1 MLALLLFNI
10 TTKKFLN
17 LKYRPNTLLKLALIS
32 DELTS
37 QSLNMVGSV
46 KLLES
51 QLQYQF
57 WRKRKPDFIL
67 VESAWRG
74 HKDKWRYKIA
84 SYPDYPERSNVEL
97 RKLLEMADKYNIP
110 AVFWNK
116 EDCAHFN
123 RFIDSASLFKYILTV
138 DANCV
143 ERYRSILGNN
153 VKVGVL
159 PFAVQPTFHHPTS
172 LPPRYNQSL
181 FVGSYSQH
189 IHNVRQQWQDMA
201 FTVAAPYGLTVVD
214 RNSDRKSDVYRY
226 PNLPNIT
233 IKPAVPYDQT
243 GKLFRQYSHCLNVN
257 TVTDSP
263 SMFSRR
269 LIEIMAC
276 GRLAVT
282 NPSLSVSTRFK
293 DMCEVINSKEEADEL
308 FVQLSKGYTKQQIEM
323 MRYASDHVLENYNY
337 DKWLQRIVDFI
348 EL

>member
-1 MLALLLFNI
+1 MVFFRNKSKTSTNI
-10 TTKKFLN
+10 VELV
-17 LKYRPNTLLKLALIS
+17 LIS
-32 DELTS
+32 DELS
-37 QSLNMVGSV
+37 SRSLEVANEIRI
-46 KLLES
+46 KENYLFY
-51 QLQYQF
+51 QL
-57 WRKRKPDFIL
+57 RKRNKPDFIL

-84 SYPDYPERSNVEL
+84 NYPGYPERNNVEL
-97 RKLLEMADKYNIP
+97 RKLLELADTYNIP

-116 EDCAHFN
+116 EDGAHFN

-138 DANCV
+138 DENCV
-143 ERYRSILGNN
+143 ERYRSILGKS

-159 PFAVQPTFHHPTS
+159 PFAVQPKFHYPIA

-181 FVGSYSQH
+181 FVGSYSHH
-189 IHNVRQQWQDMA
+189 IHNARQQWQDMA
-201 FTVAAPYGLTVVD
+201 FTAASPYGLTIVD

-226 PNLPNIT
+226 PNLPNMT
-233 IKPAVPYDQT
+233 LKSAVPYDKT
-243 GKLFRQYSHCLNVN
+243 GELFKQYSHCLNVN

-282 NPSLSVSTRFK
+282 NPSLSISTRFEG
-293 DMCEVINSKEEADEL
+293 MCEVIDSKEQAGEL
-308 FVQLSKGYTKQQIEM
+308 FAQLSRGYTTQQIEM
-323 MRYASDHVLENYNY
+323 MRYASNHVLQNYNY
-337 DKWLQRIVDFI
+337 NKWIKNIVEFI

>member
-1 MLALLLFNI
+1 MHLLTSRDFKI
-10 TTKKFLN
+10 
-17 LKYRPNTLLKLALIS
+17 ALIS

-37 QSLNMVGSV
+37 IAVNVSDIKVSHLTDKNWLWLFKFS
-46 KLLES
+46 
-51 QLQYQF
+51 
-57 WRKRKPDFIL
+57 KPDFIL
-67 VESAWRG
+67 VESVWRG

-84 SYPDYPERSNVEL
+84 NYSDYPERNNVEL
-97 RKLLEMADKYNIP
+97 RKLLELANKYNIP

-116 EDCAHFN
+116 EDGAHFN
-123 RFIDSASLFKYILTV
+123 RFINSASLFKYVLTV
-138 DANCV
+138 DSNCV
-143 ERYRSILGNN
+143 ERYRAILGNS

-159 PFAVQPTFHHPTS
+159 PFAVQPKFHYPTS

-189 IHNVRQQWQDMA
+189 IHNARQQWQDMA
-201 FTVAAPYGLTVVD
+201 FSAASPYGLTIVD

-226 PNLPNIT
+226 PDLSNMT
-233 IKPAVPYDQT
+233 IKSAVPYDQT
-243 GKLFRQYSHCLNVN
+243 GELFRQYSHCLNVN

-282 NPSLSVSTRFK
+282 NPSLSVSTRFEG
-293 DMCEVINSKEEADEL
+293 MCEVIDSKEQADEL
-308 FVQLSKGYTKQQIEM
+308 FAQLSKGYTKEQIEM
-323 MRYASDHVLENYNY
+323 MRYSSDHVLKNYNY
-337 DKWLQRIVDFI
+337 DQWIKSIVEFI

>member
-1 MLALLLFNI
+1 M
-10 TTKKFLN
+10 
-17 LKYRPNTLLKLALIS
+17 LKLALIS

-37 QSLNMVGSV
+37 RSLNTVDSV

-57 WRKRKPDFIL
+57 WLKRKPDFIL

-74 HKDKWRYKIA
+74 HKDKWCYKIA
-84 SYPDYPERSNVEL
+84 NYPDYPERNNVEL
-97 RKLLEMADKYNIP
+97 RKLLEMADKHNIP

-116 EDCAHFN
+116 EDGAHFN

-138 DANCV
+138 DENCV
-143 ERYRSILGNN
+143 ERYRAILGGN

-172 LPPRYNQSL
+172 LPPRYNESL
-181 FVGSYSQH
+181 FVGSYSHH
-189 IHNVRQQWQDMA
+189 IHSVRKQWQDMA
-201 FTVAAPYGLTVVD
+201 FSAASPYGLTVVD

-226 PNLPNIT
+226 PNLPNMT
-233 IKPAVPYDQT
+233 IKSAVPYDQT
-243 GKLFRQYSHCLNVN
+243 GELFRQYSHCLNVN

-276 GRLAVT
+276 ERLAVT
-282 NPSLSVSTRFK
+282 NPSLSVSTRFEG
-293 DMCEVINSKEEADEL
+293 MCEVIDSKEQADEL
-308 FVQLSKGYTKQQIEM
+308 FAQLSKGYTSQQKEM
-323 MRYASDHVLENYNY
+323 MRYASNHVLQNYNY
-337 DKWLQRIVDFI
+337 DKWIKNIVEFI

>member
-1 MLALLLFNI
+1 M
-10 TTKKFLN
+10 
-17 LKYRPNTLLKLALIS
+17 LKLALIS

-37 QSLNMVGSV
+37 QSLSMVDSV
-46 KLLES
+46 KLLEYK
-51 QLQYQF
+51 LQYQF

-74 HKDKWRYKIA
+74 YKDKWRYKIA
-84 SYPDYPERSNVEL
+84 NYPDYPERNNVEL
-97 RKLLEMADKYNIP
+97 RKLLELADKHNIP

-116 EDCAHFN
+116 EDGAHFN
-123 RFIDSASLFKYILTV
+123 RFIDSASLFKYVLTV
-138 DANCV
+138 DENCV
-143 ERYRSILGNN
+143 KRYRAILGNS

-159 PFAVQPTFHHPTS
+159 PFAVQPKFHHPTS
-172 LPPRYNQSL
+172 LPPHYNQSL
-181 FVGSYSQH
+181 FVGSYSHH
-189 IHNVRQQWQDMA
+189 IHNARQQWQDMV
-201 FTVAAPYGLTVVD
+201 FTSASPHGLTIVD

-226 PNLPNIT
+226 PDLSNMT

-282 NPSLSVSTRFK
+282 NPSLSVSTRFEG
-293 DMCEVINSKEEADEL
+293 MCEVIDSKEQADEL
-308 FVQLSKGYTKQQIEM
+308 FAQLSRGYTTQQIEM
-323 MRYASDHVLENYNY
+323 MRYASNHVLQNYNY
-337 DKWLQRIVDFI
+337 DKWIKNIVEFI

>member
-1 MLALLLFNI
+1 
-10 TTKKFLN
+10 
-17 LKYRPNTLLKLALIS
+17 LLKLALIS

-37 QSLNMVGSV
+37 QSLNMVDSV
-46 KLLES
+46 KLLEY

-74 HKDKWRYKIA
+74 YKDKWRYKIA
-84 SYPDYPERSNVEL
+84 NYPDYPERNNVEL
-97 RKLLEMADKYNIP
+97 RKLLEVADKYNIP

-116 EDCAHFN
+116 EDGAHFN

-138 DANCV
+138 DENCI
-143 ERYRSILGNN
+143 ERYRAILGSS

-159 PFAVQPTFHHPTS
+159 PFVVQPKFHHPIA
-172 LPPRYNQSL
+172 LPPRHNRSL
-181 FVGSYSQH
+181 FVGSYSH
-189 IHNVRQQWQDMA
+189 HVHNARQQWQDMA
-201 FTVAAPYGLTVVD
+201 FTAASPYGLTIVD
-214 RNSDRKSDVYRY
+214 RNSDRKSNVYRY
-226 PNLPNIT
+226 PDLPNMT
-233 IKPAVPYDQT
+233 IKPAIPYDKT
-243 GKLFRQYSHCLNVN
+243 GELFRQYSHCLNVN

-282 NPSLSVSTRFK
+282 NPSLSVSTRFE
-293 DMCEVINSKEEADEL
+293 DMCEVIDGKEQADEL
-308 FVQLSKGYTKQQIEM
+308 FVQLSKGYTSQQTEM
-323 MRYASDHVLENYNY
+323 MRYASNHVLQNYNY
-337 DKWLQRIVDFI
+337 DQWVKNIVEFI

>member
-1 MLALLLFNI
+1 MHIFYVGDSLTSRALLNNRI
-10 TTKKFLN
+10 N
-17 LKYRPNTLLKLALIS
+17 LSQANFWKNLWPVSKPN
-32 DELTS
+32 
-37 QSLNMVGSV
+37 
-46 KLLES
+46 
-51 QLQYQF
+51 
-57 WRKRKPDFIL
+57 FIL

-74 HKDKWRYKIA
+74 HKDKWRYRIA

-97 RKLLEMADKYNIP
+97 RKLLEMADKHNIP

-116 EDCAHFN
+116 EDGAHFN

-138 DANCV
+138 DENCV
-143 ERYRSILGNN
+143 ERYRAILGNSA
-153 VKVGVL
+153 KVGVL

-181 FVGSYSQH
+181 FVGSYSHH
-189 IHNVRQQWQDMA
+189 IHNARQQWQDMA
-201 FTVAAPYGLTVVD
+201 FSAASPYGLTIVD

-226 PNLPNIT
+226 PNLPNMT
-233 IKPAVPYDQT
+233 TKPAVPYDQT

-257 TVTDSP
+257 TVTGSP

-282 NPSLSVSTRFK
+282 NPSLSVSTRFEG
-293 DMCEVINSKEEADEL
+293 MCEVINSKEEADEL
-308 FVQLSKGYTKQQIEM
+308 FAQLSKGYTKRQIEM
-323 MRYASDHVLENYNY
+323 MRYASNHVLENYNY

>member
-1 MLALLLFNI
+1 MPISI
-10 TTKKFLN
+10 TKSF
-17 LKYRPNTLLKLALIS
+17 KYPKTVLIS

-37 QSLNMVGSV
+37 LALV
-46 KLLES
+46 ES
-51 QLQYQF
+51 SIRISYARGRNWSWLF
-57 WRKRKPDFIL
+57 KFFKPDLIL

-84 SYPDYPERSNVEL
+84 NYPDYPERNNVEL
-97 RKLLEMADKYNIP
+97 RSFLEMADKYNIP

-116 EDCAHFN
+116 EDGAHFN

-143 ERYRSILGNN
+143 ERYRAILGKS

-159 PFAVQPTFHHPTS
+159 PFAVQPKFHYPTV

-181 FVGSYSQH
+181 FVGSYSHH
-189 IHNVRQQWQDMA
+189 IHNARQKWQDMV
-201 FTVAAPYGLTVVD
+201 FNAASPYGLTVVD

-226 PNLPNIT
+226 PDLSNMT
-233 IKPAVPYDQT
+233 IKSAVPYDQT
-243 GKLFRQYSHCLNVN
+243 GELFRQYSHCLNVN

-282 NPSLSVSTRFK
+282 NPSLSVSTRFEG
-293 DMCEVINSKEEADEL
+293 MCEVIESKEQADEL
-308 FVQLSKGYTKQQIEM
+308 FAQLSRGYTKQQEEM
-323 MRYASDHVLENYNY
+323 MRYASNHVLKNYNY
-337 DKWLQRIVDFI
+337 DQWIKRIVEFI

>member
-1 MLALLLFNI
+1 MLLSFFNN
-10 TTKKFLN
+10 F
-17 LKYRPNTLLKLALIS
+17 RVTLVG
-32 DELTS
+32 DELTTVA
-37 QSLNMVGSV
+37 LNRNLVGVSFV
-46 KLLES
+46 SDKSWLWSFEK
-51 QLQYQF
+51 F
-57 WRKRKPDFIL
+57 KPNFIL

-74 HKDKWRYKIA
+74 YKDKWRYKIA
-84 SYPDYPERSNVEL
+84 NYPDYPERNNVEL
-97 RKLLEMADKYNIP
+97 RKLLELADKHNIP

-116 EDCAHFN
+116 EDGAHFN

-138 DANCV
+138 DENCV
-143 ERYRSILGNN
+143 QRYRSILGKS

-159 PFAVQPTFHHPTS
+159 PFAVQPKFHYSTD

-189 IHNVRQQWQDMA
+189 IHSARQQWQDMA
-201 FTVAAPYGLTVVD
+201 FTAASPYGLTIVD

-226 PNLPNIT
+226 PDLPNMT

-243 GKLFRQYSHCLNVN
+243 GALFRQYSHCLNVN

-282 NPSLSVSTRFK
+282 NPSLAVNTRFEG
-293 DMCEVINSKEEADEL
+293 MCEVIDNKEQADEL
-308 FVQLSKGYTKQQIEM
+308 FAQLAKGYTKEQTEM
-323 MRYASDHVLENYNY
+323 MRYASDHVLQNYNY
-337 DKWLQRIVDFI
+337 DKWLQRIIEFI
-348 EL
+348 DL

>member
-1 MLALLLFNI
+1 MLTLASKKPRIALV
-10 TTKKFLN
+10 
-17 LKYRPNTLLKLALIS
+17 S

-37 QSLNMVGSV
+37 IALNLSDIKTYRLSDKYWLWLFKVC
-46 KLLES
+46 
-51 QLQYQF
+51 
-57 WRKRKPDFIL
+57 KPSFIV
-67 VESAWRG
+67 VESTWRG

-84 SYPDYPERSNVEL
+84 NYPDYPERSNVEL

-116 EDCAHFN
+116 EDGAHFN

-138 DANCV
+138 DENCV
-143 ERYRSILGNN
+143 QRYRSILGKS

-159 PFAVQPTFHHPTS
+159 PFAVQPKFHYPTA
-172 LPPRYNQSL
+172 LPPRYNESL
-181 FVGSYSQH
+181 FVGSYSHH
-189 IHNVRQQWQDMA
+189 IHNARQQWQDMA
-201 FTVAAPYGLTVVD
+201 FTAASPYGLTIVD

-226 PNLPNIT
+226 PELLNMT
-233 IKPAVPYDQT
+233 IKPAVPYDKT
-243 GKLFRQYSHCLNVN
+243 GELFRNYSHCLNVN

-282 NPSLSVSTRFK
+282 NPSLSVSTRFEG
-293 DMCEVINSKEEADEL
+293 MCEVIDSKEQADEL
-308 FVQLSKGYTKQQIEM
+308 FAQLSRGYTKQQVEM
-323 MRYASDHVLENYNY
+323 MRYASDHVLKNYNY
-337 DKWLQRIVDFI
+337 DQWLKHIVEFI

>member
-1 MLALLLFNI
+1 M
-10 TTKKFLN
+10 
-17 LKYRPNTLLKLALIS
+17 LKLALIS

-37 QSLNMVGSV
+37 QSLNMVDSV
-46 KLLES
+46 KLLEY
-51 QLQYQF
+51 QLQYRF

-84 SYPDYPERSNVEL
+84 NYPDYPERNNIEL
-97 RKLLEMADKYNIP
+97 RKLLELADKHNIP

-116 EDCAHFN
+116 EDGAHFN

-138 DANCV
+138 DENCV
-143 ERYRSILGNN
+143 ERYRAILGNS

-159 PFAVQPTFHHPTS
+159 PFAVQPKFHHPAS
-172 LPPRYNQSL
+172 SPPRYNQSL
-181 FVGSYSQH
+181 FVGSYSHH
-189 IHNVRQQWQDMA
+189 IHNARQQWQDMA
-201 FTVAAPYGLTVVD
+201 FSAASSYGLTIVD

-226 PNLPNIT
+226 PDLPNMT
-233 IKPAVPYDQT
+233 IKSAVPYDQT
-243 GKLFRQYSHCLNVN
+243 GELFRQYSHCLNVN

-282 NPSLSVSTRFK
+282 NPSLSVSTRFEG
-293 DMCEVINSKEEADEL
+293 MCEVIDSKEQADEL
-308 FVQLSKGYTKQQIEM
+308 FAQLSKGYTSQQKEM
-323 MRYASDHVLENYNY
+323 MRYASNHVLQNYNY
-337 DKWLQRIVDFI
+337 DKWIKNIVEFI

>member
-1 MLALLLFNI
+1 MFFKCSGRGNNTSI
-10 TTKKFLN
+10 FLI
-17 LKYRPNTLLKLALIS
+17 A

-37 QSLNMVGSV
+37 KSLYNNKSKFVSSIDIIGCYWSFR
-46 KLLES
+46 
-51 QLQYQF
+51 YC
-57 WRKRKPDFIL
+57 KPDFIL
-67 VESAWRG
+67 VESAWCG
-74 HKDKWRYKIA
+74 HRNKWRYKIA
-84 SYPDYPERSNVEL
+84 NYPDYPERNNVEL
-97 RKLLEMADKYNIP
+97 RKLLEMADKHNIP

-116 EDCAHFN
+116 EDGAHFN

-138 DANCV
+138 DENCV
-143 ERYRSILGNN
+143 ERYRAILGSN

-172 LPPRYNQSL
+172 LPPRYNESL

-189 IHNVRQQWQDMA
+189 IHNARQQWQDMA
-201 FTVAAPYGLTVVD
+201 FSAASPYGLTIVD

-226 PNLPNIT
+226 PNLPNMT
-233 IKPAVPYDQT
+233 IKSAVPYDQT
-243 GKLFRQYSHCLNVN
+243 GELFRQYSHCLNVN

-282 NPSLSVSTRFK
+282 NPSLSVSTRFEG
-293 DMCEVINSKEEADEL
+293 MCEVVDSREQADEL
-308 FVQLSKGYTKQQIEM
+308 FAQLSHGYTKDQKEM
-323 MRYASDHVLENYNY
+323 MRYASDHVLQNYNY
-337 DKWLQRIVDFI
+337 DKWLQRIIEFI